1 MIDENKSH
9 KSGKMKKYRDPLY
22 PKPIL
27 DRGYLIRSLKDHG
40 IVVKDTHI
48 DTFYQLLHRQQ
59 YPSLSEFVKEYYRMD
74 EPSTGS
80 AEDGEEEKKE
90 VEKRQTLNK
99 NPIGKR
105 RRLRQLPKALLDFLS
120 SLNNHNNN
128 NKNSEFVTMT
138 SKIASQRTSKDGT
151 TTKLAIELQD
161 GHVVESVIMRHSNS
175 RATLC
180 VSSQVGCAMGCTFCA
195 TGTMGIRGNLC
206 SGEILEQLVHASL
219 ILLHDNNNNKDTNEQ
234 RQQQQQQKL
243 IRNIVF
249 MGMGEPLNNYKN
261 VVEACRVMIDRK
273 RWNLAHGHVTVS
285 TVGVTPKMRQLTRDL
300 PQINLALSLH
310 APNQKLR
317 ESIVPTAKQYPI
329 QDMVQALHE
338 HMILPSSS
346 KHNNKQQQN
355 NHKNVR
361 NQMSQKRKR
370 AMVEYVMCKY
380 HTFIIVSLFR

>member
-1 MIDENKSH
+1 MTNKNNTIGDIG
-9 KSGKMKKYRDPLY
+9 GKMKKYRDPLY

-27 DRGYLIRSLKDHG
+27 DRGYLTRSLKEHG

-59 YPSLSEFVKEYYRMD
+59 YPSLSEFVKEYYSMD
-74 EPSTGS
+74 EPSIDDK
-80 AEDGEEEKKE
+80 EEEEKKE
-90 VEKRQTLNK
+90 VEQQRSLNK
-99 NPIGKR
+99 NPVGKR
-105 RRLRQLPKALLDFLS
+105 RRLHQLPKALLDFLA
-120 SLNNHNNN
+120 NN
-128 NKNSEFVTMT
+128 NKEEEFVTIT
-138 SKIASQRTSKDGT
+138 SKIASQRTSEDGT
-151 TTKLAIELQD
+151 TTKLAVELQD

-219 ILLHDNNNNKDTNEQ
+219 VLLQDDTTNHNSCTGNNNA
-234 RQQQQQQKL
+234 QQKL

-300 PQINLALSLH
+300 PEINLALSLH

-317 ESIVPTAKQYPI
+317 QSIVPTAKQYPI

-346 KHNNKQQQN
+346 IHKQKSNQQKNN
-355 NHKNVR
+355 KNVR
-361 NQMSQKRKR
+361 NHMSQKRKR
-370 AMVEYVMCKY
+370 AMVEYVMRKY
-380 HTFIIVSLFR
+380 HSYKHDMIYYYHYGE